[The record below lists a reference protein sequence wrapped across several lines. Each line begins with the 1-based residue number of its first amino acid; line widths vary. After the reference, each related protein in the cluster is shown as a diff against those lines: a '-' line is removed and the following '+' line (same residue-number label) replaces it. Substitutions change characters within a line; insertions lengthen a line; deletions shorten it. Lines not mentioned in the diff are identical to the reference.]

1 MLSDY
6 LTADTI
12 RLNVEVDSWQA
23 AVRAAGDLLVQASKC
38 TPAYVEAMIAAVDEL
53 GPYMVLAPGLALA
66 HARPESGML
75 SMGLSL
81 VSLATPV
88 EFGSVDNDPVVL
100 VIGFGG
106 TDSHSHI
113 HMLSSLASFLGED
126 SNQELLK
133 RARSIEEVLAAIQ
146 GY

>member
-6 LTADTI
+6 LTANTI
-12 RLNVEVDSWQA
+12 RLNLEVDSWQS
-23 AVRAAGDLLVQASKC
+23 AVRAAGELLVQAGKC
-38 TPAYVEAMIAAVDEL
+38 TPAYVEAMVDAVNEL

-75 SMGLSL
+75 AMGLSL

-88 EFGSVDNDPVVL
+88 EFGSVENDPVSL
-100 VIGFGG
+100 IIGFGG

-126 SNQELLK
+126 SHQELLK
-133 RARSIEEVLAAIQ
+133 HARSVTEVLAAIQ